1 MFCGSDFVI
10 CNTFQRNWKSAD
22 EAEKLR
28 KLKKIIRNRLEMA
41 RKLGLKS
48 IFADSR
54 RLYQIVIT
62 STRLSESITLEF
74 PITTTSIATL

>member
-1 MFCGSDFVI
+1 
-10 CNTFQRNWKSAD
+10 
-22 EAEKLR
+22 
-28 KLKKIIRNRLEMA
+28 MA

-62 STRLSESITLEF
+62 STRLSESIILEF
-74 PITTTSIATL
+74 PITTNSIATL